1 MIRKVQ
7 AVVVTFEHEDTPSY
21 TVALFFEK
29 PEAQKLRR
37 TIEADVNAATENLG
51 LNETIKDVY
60 VIDTPIHSSAEAYSS
75 KYMGTGKKDMV
86 KVQKYRDVQ
95 LGTLNRGADRL

>member
-1 MIRKVQ
+1 MIRKVE

-29 PEAQKLRR
+29 AEAQKLRR
-37 TIEADVNAATENLG
+37 NIEADVDAATSILG

-60 VIDTPIHSSAEAYSS
+60 VIDTPIHSSAENYIS
-75 KYMGTGKKDMV
+75 KYMGTGRKDTAGEH
-86 KVQKYRDVQ
+86 QAQ
-95 LGTLNRGADRL
+95 GTQAWALVHRGR